1 MATDARPDAELVTA
15 WVAGDQA
22 AFAAVYDRYADALFA
37 FAQSRLRDRAAA
49 ADAVQDTFLRAAQR
63 VEQLRDRTRLRA
75 WLYAIARNQVI
86 DAVRRPTTVTTSELD
101 DMTADERDPAD
112 VAAAGEAA
120 AVLRDAALG
129 LNERD
134 QELLDLHLRHGL
146 DGADLADVAGL
157 SRSQSYVAMN
167 RLRARLA
174 KAVGI
179 VLVARHGS
187 RDCAVLGDLLRGWDG
202 RFTLDVRSRV
212 TRHVEHC
219 DTCAERRTA
228 LVAAVQLSP
237 GILALPLVAAPALLR
252 DTTLQRVAALD
263 RATPPPAGTATP
275 PPLGVW
281 RRDGFPVAAGSG
293 RRRRGV
299 ILVGA
304 AALLIAVL
312 VGVAL
317 SRRDDSGGAAVSS
330 ASPPISRPV
339 ATSAAA
345 PSVAAPPASVASTS
359 TTAAPVS
366 TSSTSSTSS
375 STSTSSTTSTSPST
389 TSSTVAGSM
398 PAAPGDDEPG
408 FAPPGG
414 GTDAPTTA
422 PAPTTTVAPAA
433 PSSLTTTTVPP
444 PPPPPPGHIVV
455 VSGPLTLG
463 SSAGGGA
470 VRIRNDGGQAI
481 AWTAATGNGAFGVS
495 PAGGSLGPGAEAD
508 VAVGVDRS
516 GLAEGAHMTAVTVA
530 AANGGGAVNVTATV
544 ERDPVITNFARTPP
558 VVPNSNSCGSTLV
571 SVSVT
576 ATDESP
582 ITSVAVQWS
591 SDGSFAQLTSLS
603 PSGGSYTGQVGSFS
617 SLGAHSLKAI
627 VTDARGNTTSQ
638 STSVTVVPCP

>member
-112 VAAAGEAA
+112 VAAAGEAT

-228 LVAAVQLSP
+228 LVAAVHLSP
-237 GILALPLVAAPALLR
+237 GFLALPLVAAPAVLR

-263 RATPPPAGTATP
+263 RATPPPAATATP
-275 PPLGVW
+275 PLPGTW

-293 RRRRGV
+293 RRRRGA

-304 AALLIAVL
+304 AALVIAVL

-330 ASPPISRPV
+330 TSPPSTRPV
-339 ATSAAA
+339 ATAAA
-345 PSVAAPPASVASTS
+345 TPSVAAAPASPASTS
-359 TTAAPVS
+359 TTAAPAS

-375 STSTSSTTSTSPST
+375 STSTSTTSSTSSST
-389 TSSTVAGSM
+389 TSSTVAGSL

-422 PAPTTTVAPAA
+422 PATTVEPAA
-433 PSSLTTTTVPP
+433 PSSTTTTVPPPP

-463 SSAGGGA
+463 SAAGGGA

-481 AWTAATGNGAFGVS
+481 AWTATTGDGAFGVS
-495 PAGGSLGPGAEAD
+495 PASGSLGPGAEAD

-516 GLAEGAHMTAVTVA
+516 GLAEGAHTTPVTVA

-582 ITSVAVQWS
+582 IASVAVQWS